1 MKTIERHPPR
11 WTRLK
16 TELERGSNGAEL
28 SNDHPHEQRAVVEAG
43 WLTKRRKKKD
53 PRMGRRKL
61 GDGERKGPNP

>member
-1 MKTIERHPPR
+1 M
-11 WTRLK
+11 
-16 TELERGSNGAEL
+16 ERGSNGAEL